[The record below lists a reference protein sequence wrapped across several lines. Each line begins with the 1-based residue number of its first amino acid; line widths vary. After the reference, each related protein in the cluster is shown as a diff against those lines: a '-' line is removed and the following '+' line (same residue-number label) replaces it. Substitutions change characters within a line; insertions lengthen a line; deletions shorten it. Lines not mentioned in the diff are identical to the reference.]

1 MRGRVGRAT
10 AGRWIASAF
19 GGALALVASL
29 EIGFAL
35 QEASD
40 EVSDATALPALMPA
54 DSVDLV
60 FEREVF
66 DYPNYGRRNPFSPL
80 TGEDM
85 GPRFEDLLLT
95 GVLVSLDRNRSVAT
109 IGERPAG
116 STQAVARHYRLRE
129 GDVVGN
135 SRIIEIR
142 EGRVTVQV
150 EDFGQFELRTLEL
163 ERAAPQPV
171 PGRAPQVPTPP
182 AAPADADAEAGGV
195 SPAPGTSVQGF
206 RWDSPNGNGGWS

>member
-1 MRGRVGRAT
+1 MRGTFGKSAGWRWT
-10 AGRWIASAF
+10 AAGL
-19 GGALALVASL
+19 GGVIALVVSL

-35 QEASD
+35 QQG
-40 EVSDATALPALMPA
+40 SDAVQDSPATPRPMPA

-66 DYPNYGRRNPFSPL
+66 NYPNYGRRNPFNPL

-95 GVLVSLDRNRSVAT
+95 GVIYTQDRNRSVAT
-109 IGERPAG
+109 IGERASG
-116 STQAVARHYRLRE
+116 STQAPVRHYRLRE
-129 GDVVGN
+129 GDVIGN

-142 EGRVTVQV
+142 ERWVTVQV
-150 EDFGQFELRTLEL
+150 EDFGQFELRTLDL
-163 ERAAPQPV
+163 VRTAPQPV
-171 PGRAPQVPTPP
+171 PGRVPESPAPP
-182 AAPADADAEAGGV
+182 AGPADADAEAGGAP
-195 SPAPGTSVQGF
+195 PAPAAPVQGA